1 MCKKISSFIILLI
14 VFVAFSMPFS
24 YSQAEES
31 SSIWLEPQKYKVFG
45 LDKSGKIEFKDNDP
59 GIALKEIKEVK
70 DAINVSPSWLKDEL
84 TKQFYDMFRRPIDI
98 GENATIA
105 TGDING
111 DGYPDII
118 AGGKNTLTIFIN
130 SKTPF
135 TLSLL
140 KLKSIEFPD
149 FANKEINPSLFDMDN
164 DGFCDLIVGVEN
176 KVYLLKNEASKETPT
191 FKSPE
196 IIFESQIEDSSKEK
210 DGSKENLTPSVFK
223 LENDIVIVL
232 GNVDGTLNL
241 LKNVQ
246 NKWIEDKDFFKVWK
260 EKWSDEVPWEN
271 KGIVVPGNA
280 TPSVYPLND
289 GSYLLAIGSGIG
301 TLKTYRITKSSDS
314 YVIQNFDIIPQFEAG
329 NFLSP
334 AFIDVNGDTRVDLLL
349 GLGDG
354 TLSYILN
361 YGSVKE
367 IKFLPLNSGA
377 EKNPLNDFFGGP
389 GYFRPYDP
397 LYAYG
402 FNEDQILKVANFIN
416 GVDKAYLDEVLYC
429 VANFQVEDL
438 LAYAKSDLLNLLVE
452 NAKDIYEMSEKLH
465 YVKIKEY
472 PDYTTLLYATNDGF
486 KEMPKEIYYKYLVML
501 NRYLCVPTRY
511 KDLYEEN
518 FYRTFLP
525 YDTLYGKTLF
535 DAVKDSKTLYDAAYN
550 VDKWLRADIGGI
562 WHTGEKPAGW
572 YNIYKNLL
580 NKDKGIWCGEWS
592 IIYEAAARAVNIPTI
607 IIVALGEDHQFN
619 NFWADGWHHIDASS
633 GTPGEDGSWKEFFDD
648 SLIYYRQWGGRIFS
662 WPMEW
667 EGDGKYDHVWRSEAP
682 YNPPELL
689 SDLTFYVTDK
699 SGLPIDGARVEL
711 WSHWPMEGEKPYST
725 VPFISAIGYTDS
737 SGYVTIKNV
746 GHQDFTAYVVSRI
759 GSVNFFL
766 GLKEKKGGKYSFN
779 AKIHTSLPELFKY
792 KGIPKPNFDPTP
804 KKVELILRIGSP
816 YVTINNEVQ
825 PALERAP
832 FINNGR
838 TMVPLRLIVEAFG
851 AEVTWDEATK
861 GITIKLSNKVI
872 SMQVNNTTA
881 TINGEKITLDTS
893 IVIKNGRT
901 FVPIRFIAENFG
913 SEVIW
918 DKFTETITI
927 LYYIPP
933 NNREVKIN
941 LETKNFVQGN
951 YHWID
956 AYNTSLKYIDYWK
969 QDKGDIDI
977 LILSEE
983 EFHNFL
989 LGLNVDRGDFYKLSG
1004 LAANIINP
1012 IPEDGSYCVVVFNPG
1027 FATSIEFKIK

>member
-1 MCKKISSFIILLI
+1 MYKKISSFIILFI
-14 VFVAFSMPFS
+14 IFVTFSIPFS
-24 YSQAEES
+24 YTQAEES
-31 SSIWLEPQKYKVFG
+31 SSVWLEPQKYKVFG
-45 LDKSGKIEFKDNDP
+45 LDKFGKIEFKDDDP
-59 GIALKEIKEVK
+59 YITLKEIKEVK
-70 DAINVSPSWLKDEL
+70 EAINISPQWLKDEL
-84 TKQFYDMFRRPIDI
+84 SKQFYDMFRRPIDI
-98 GENATIA
+98 GDNATIA

-118 AGGKNTLTIFIN
+118 AGGKNALLVFIN
-130 SKTPF
+130 TKAPF
-135 TLSLL
+135 SLSLL

-149 FANKEINPSLFDMDN
+149 FVDKEINPSLFDMDN

-176 KVYLLKNEASKETPT
+176 KVYLLKNEGVKENPS
-191 FKSPE
+191 FKAPE
-196 IIFESQIEDSSKEK
+196 LIFEAQVK
-210 DGSKENLTPSVFK
+210 DESKENLTPAVFK
-223 LENDIVIVL
+223 LDNNIVMVL
-232 GNVDGTLNL
+232 GYAEGTMTL
-241 LKNVQ
+241 LKNVE
-246 NKWIEDKDFFKVWK
+246 NKWIEDKEFFKVWE
-260 EKWSDEVPWEN
+260 EKWSDDERTPWEK

-280 TPSVYPLND
+280 APSVYPLDD
-289 GSYLLAIGSGIG
+289 GSYLLVIGSGVG
-301 TLKTYRITKSSDS
+301 TLKTYRITKTAQD
-314 YVIQNFDIIPQFEAG
+314 YIIQTFDIIPQFEAG

-361 YGSVKE
+361 YGSFKE
-367 IKFLPLNSGA
+367 LKFLPLNSGA
-377 EKNPLNDFFGGP
+377 EKNPLNDFFGGS
-389 GYFRPYDP
+389 GYFRPCDP

-402 FNEDQILKVANFIN
+402 YNEDQILKVANFIKS
-416 GVDKAYLDEVLYC
+416 VDKAYLDEVLYC
-429 VANFQVEDL
+429 IANFQVEDL
-438 LAYAKSDLLNLLVE
+438 LAYAKADLLNLLVE
-452 NAKDIYEMSEKLH
+452 NAKDIYEISEKLP

-472 PDYTTLLYATNDGF
+472 SDYTTLEYATDDGF

-501 NRYLCVPTRY
+501 NRYLCVPTAYER
-511 KDLYEEN
+511 LYEKN

-525 YDTLYGKTLF
+525 YDTLYGKALF

-550 VDKWLRADIGGI
+550 VDKWLRVDIGGI
-562 WHTGEKPAGW
+562 WHTGEKPTGW

-619 NFWADGWHHIDASS
+619 NFWADSWHHVDASS

-667 EGDGKYDHVWRSEAP
+667 EGDGKYDHIWRSEVS

-699 SGLPIDGARVEL
+699 SGTPIDGARVEL
-711 WSHWPMEGEKPYST
+711 WSHWPMEGENPYST

-779 AKIHTSLPELFKY
+779 AKIPATLPELFKY
-792 KGIPKPNFDPTP
+792 KGISKPNFDPTP
-804 KKVELILRIGSP
+804 KKVEIILRIGSP

-825 PALERAP
+825 PALEATP
-832 FINNGR
+832 FIFNGR
-838 TMVPLRLIVEAFG
+838 TMVPVRLIAEAFG
-851 AEVTWDEATK
+851 AVVDWEQATK
-861 GITIKLSNKVI
+861 GITIKLNDKVI
-872 SMQVNNTTA
+872 SMQVDNTTA
-881 TINGEKITLDTS
+881 TINGESLTLDAPP
-893 IVIKNGRT
+893 VIRNNRT

-913 SEVIW
+913 CEVNW
-918 DKFTETITI
+918 DKYTETITI

-933 NNREVKIN
+933 KGIEVKLN
-941 LETKNFVQGN
+941 LEAINFFQGN

-956 AYNTSLKYIDYWK
+956 AYNTSLKYVDYWK
-969 QDKGDIDI
+969 QDTGDLDI

-989 LGLNVDRGDFYKLSG
+989 LGLNLNRGDFFKLSG
-1004 LAANIINP
+1004 LATNIINH
-1012 IPEDGSYCVVVFNPG
+1012 IPEDGSYCIVVFNPG